1 MPDNQ
6 PLETKLSE
14 MRAGSRERMPKEML
28 DGIEALVADLEAT
41 VVTKAVAVGDT
52 APDFTLRNAA
62 TDETVT
68 LSGALKDGPVVLS
81 FYRGDWCP
89 FCNAELH
96 ALGQV
101 HPEILAAG
109 AKLFYVGPET
119 RDHAQSMIDANS
131 TEVPLLYDEDGAVQ
145 DAYRLTFELP
155 EGFRPM
161 YQKMFDFPNR
171 NTKTGWKLPVPAT
184 YVIGQDG
191 KVAFRHANANYQYRM
206 EPAEILSE
214 LKKLGGVAATS

>member
-1 MPDNQ
+1 MSDSQ

-14 MRAGSRERMPKEML
+14 MRADSRERMPKEML
-28 DGIEALVADLEAT
+28 DGVAALVADLEAN
-41 VVTKAVAVGDT
+41 VVTKAVAVGDA

-68 LSGALKDGPVVLS
+68 LSGALEDGPVVLS

-96 ALGQV
+96 ALGLV
-101 HPEILAAG
+101 HPDILAMG
-109 AKLFYVGPET
+109 AKLFYIGPET
-119 RDHAQSMIDANS
+119 RDHAQSMVEANS
-131 TEVPLLYDEDGAVQ
+131 TDVPLLYDEDGAVQ

-161 YQKMFDFPNR
+161 YQKWFDFPNR
-171 NTKTGWKLPVPAT
+171 NTKTEWKLPVPAT
-184 YVIGQDG
+184 YVIGRDG
-191 KVAFRHANANYQYRM
+191 VVAFRHADANYQYRM
-206 EPAEILSE
+206 EPAEILAE
-214 LKKLGGVAATS
+214 LKKLDGAAAKS